1 MRDLFNLSGMAVLY
15 CVCRNSIYVSIRA
28 ADETR
33 SSFLHAV
40 MVGLLKVMCEEK
52 KIIQAVRFSDYA
64 SRGDQGEIPLV
75 PW

>member
-1 MRDLFNLSGMAVLY
+1 M
-15 CVCRNSIYVSIRA
+15 
-28 ADETR
+28 
-33 SSFLHAV
+33 HAV